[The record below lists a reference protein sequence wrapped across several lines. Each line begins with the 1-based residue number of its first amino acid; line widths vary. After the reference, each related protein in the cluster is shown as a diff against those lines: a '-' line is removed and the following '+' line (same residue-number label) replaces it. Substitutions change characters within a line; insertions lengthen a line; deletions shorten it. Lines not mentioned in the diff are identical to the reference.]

1 MFFEKSKSFNK
12 VSSYE
17 KNVDLFNEATD
28 FFKEGDFA
36 SALDIFLKLNEYDF
50 EKSEVLIG
58 MSLSYKGLHKYE
70 ESLDCINNAL
80 KLNSSFRELNIKG
93 EILVHL
99 GRYEESLK
107 VLDKAISTNDKKV
120 NLAKLTKVK
129 ALRELDRVEDAI
141 KLLDDINFN
150 DTELSDAKLWN
161 IKGNDY
167 FYLDQYEKSIDCYFN
182 ALDSGYDECDSYFNI
197 ANAYAQL
204 EEYDDA
210 LFFYDKTL
218 EYNKD
223 DADLWYNR
231 SLTLYYLDKYED
243 ALFSIDKALDIDYK
257 SSFLYNKAGFL
268 FKSGDFNN
276 SLDIYKNLLEK
287 SPKDTDLLLNIC
299 MVSYELEF
307 FRDVLKY
314 SENVL
319 SQDRNNED
327 ALFYKFKALKGLKQY
342 DDALKYVD
350 VLINFNPTVEKYID
364 ERTQLLELMKRKLN

>member
-1 MFFEKSKSFNK
+1 MFFEKSKSFNT

-28 FFKEGDFA
+28 FFKQGDFA
-36 SALDIFLKLNEYDF
+36 DALDIFLKLNELDF
-50 EKSEVLIG
+50 EKREVLIAL
-58 MSLSYKGLHKYE
+58 SLSYKGLHKYE
-70 ESLDCINNAL
+70 ESLDCINKAL
-80 KLNSSFRELNIKG
+80 KLNSCFRELNIKG

-129 ALRELDRVEDAI
+129 ALRELGRIEEAI
-141 KLLDDINFN
+141 NLLDNINFN
-150 DTELSDAKLWN
+150 DKELSDAKLWN
-161 IKGNDY
+161 IKGNNY

-182 ALDSGYDECDSYFNI
+182 ALDFGYDECDSYFNI

-218 EYNKD
+218 EFNRD

-243 ALFSIDKALDIDYK
+243 ALFSIDKALDLDYK

-268 FKSGDFNN
+268 FKSGDFSS

-307 FRDVLKY
+307 FSDVLKY

-327 ALFYKFKALKGLKQY
+327 ALFYKFKAFKGLKQY
-342 DDALKYVD
+342 ENALKIID
-350 VLINFNPTVEKYID
+350 ELINSNPTDKDYLNEKR
-364 ERTQLLELMKRKLN
+364 ELLKLI